1 MFPRLQPPKSRPPP
15 QKLHLNTQVQ
25 PEQKQET
32 FTADVM
38 SCMNPTAPSA
48 PAAPVAAAPAVSETA
63 PLSNELFDQ
72 QSAPLTNEMSSHD
85 WYEAYKHGEITLV
98 HDIGEGS
105 GGMVRLCEL
114 RVDERR
120 PYAPAAALVGKFALK
135 EIPANPDMNLR
146 KQILREL
153 QINRSCRSQYI
164 VKYYGAFFVEEVGQI
179 FIAMEYCDGGSL
191 DAVMRQISKKEAR
204 IGERV
209 LAYIAYSVLSGI
221 TYLYSR
227 KVIHRDIKPQNI
239 LLCGNGDVKLCDF
252 GVSGEVVNSLV
263 TTFTGTSYYMAP
275 ERIRGQPYTVTSD
288 VWSLGLTL
296 MELAL
301 NKFPFDASTP
311 LTPIELL
318 TQIVNSPPPELP
330 CEEGI
335 KWSDSFKHFLKCC
348 LEKDSAKRPS
358 PQKLLSHPWIRG
370 SIKKDKPF
378 DMAKF
383 VRQAWE

>member
-1 MFPRLQPPKSRPPP
+1 MTSQ
-15 QKLHLNTQVQ
+15 
-25 PEQKQET
+25 
-32 FTADVM
+32 
-38 SCMNPTAPSA
+38 
-48 PAAPVAAAPAVSETA
+48 
-63 PLSNELFDQ
+63 
-72 QSAPLTNEMSSHD
+72 D
-85 WYEAYKHGEITLV
+85 WYTAYKNGEIA
-98 HDIGEGS
+98 HIHEIGEGS
-105 GGMVRLCEL
+105 GGMVRLCQL
-114 RVDERR
+114 RVNDNQ
-120 PYAPAAALVGKFALK
+120 PYAAAAALVGKFALK
-135 EIPANPDMNLR
+135 EIPANPDMDLR

-153 QINRSCRSQYI
+153 QINRSCNSPYI
-164 VKYYGAFFVEEVGQI
+164 VKYHGAFLVEEVGQI

-191 DAVMRQISKKEAR
+191 DAVMRQVSKKQAR

-209 LAYIAYSVLSGI
+209 LAYVAHSVLQGI

-227 KVIHRDIKPQNI
+227 HIIHRDIKPQNI

-296 MELAL
+296 MELAM
-301 NKFPFDASTP
+301 NRFPFDASAP

-330 CEEGI
+330 DEPGI
-335 KWSDSFKHFLKCC
+335 KWSDSFRHFLKCC
-348 LEKDSAKRPS
+348 LEKDSEKRPS

-370 SIKKDKPF
+370 NTKKEKPF